1 MAAFLV
7 ARDERLRIHLRDSAA
22 RNAGAETANGNQAI
36 VLLNHCRNPHFQLHC
51 FQARCKPDML

>member
-7 ARDERLRIHLRDSAA
+7 ARNVERLRVHLRDSAA

-36 VLLNHCRNPHFQLHC
+36 VFSH
-51 FQARCKPDML
+51 M

>member
-7 ARDERLRIHLRDSAA
+7 ARDERLRVHLRDSAA

-36 VLLNHCRNPHFQLHC
+36 VFSH
-51 FQARCKPDML
+51 M